1 MTLPVTLTRYAENPV
16 LVPSMHN
23 AWESDNVFNAA
34 VIRHNGLVYMLYRA
48 QGRDR
53 ISRIGCAI
61 STDGYHFN
69 RLENPV
75 FVPGNEYEAF
85 GVEDPRITEI
95 DGTFYMFYTAYSM
108 HGVRIAL
115 ARSQNLIDWERMGI
129 AIPDED
135 NKDAVLF
142 PGKINGRYVMFHRR
156 PPDIW
161 IAYSDDLLHWT
172 DHQIAMSPRPGMWDG
187 VRIGAGGPPFK
198 TEGGW
203 LSFYHGY
210 NEDRVYCLGLAL
222 HDLDDPVK
230 VIKRQDELILSPR
243 GPYEEWG
250 DIPNVVFTCGGIE
263 TEDGYDIYYG
273 GGDHVMCVAS
283 VSKADIQVFVQS

>member
-1 MTLPVTLTRYAENPV
+1 MTLPITLTRYAENPV
-16 LVPSMHN
+16 LVPSMYN

-34 VIRHNGLVYMLYRA
+34 VIRHNGLVYMHYRA

-69 RLENPV
+69 RLEEPV
-75 FVPGNEYEAF
+75 FAPGTELEAY
-85 GVEDPRITEI
+85 GIEDPRITEI
-95 DGTFYMFYTAYSM
+95 DGVFYMFYTAYSI

-115 ARSQNLIDWERMGI
+115 ARSNNLIDWERMGI
-129 AIPDED
+129 SLPEED
-135 NKDAVLF
+135 NKDAALF
-142 PGKINGRYVMFHRR
+142 PGKIGGRYVMFHRR

-161 IAYSDDLLHWT
+161 IAYSDDLLTWT
-172 DHQIAMSPRPGMWDG
+172 DHQVAMSPRPGSWDS

-198 TEGGW
+198 ADAGW

-210 NEDRVYCLGLAL
+210 NEDHVYCLGLAL
-222 HDLDDPVK
+222 HDLDDPAK
-230 VIKRQDELILSPR
+230 VVKRQDELILAPS
-243 GPYEEWG
+243 GPYEVWG

-263 TEDGYDIYYG
+263 TEDSYDIYYG

-283 VSKADIQVFVQS
+283 VSKTDIQAFTEN

>member
-1 MTLPVTLTRYAENPV
+1 MTLPVTLTRYAGNPV
-16 LVPSMHN
+16 LLPSMHN

-34 VIRHNGLVYMLYRA
+34 LARYNGLVYMHYRA

-61 STDGYHFN
+61 STDGYRFN
-69 RLENPV
+69 RLAHPV
-75 FVPGNEYEAF
+75 FEPEQDYEAF

-95 DGTFYMFYTAYSM
+95 DGVFYMFYTAYSM

-115 ARSQNLIDWERMGI
+115 ARSTNLIAWERMGI
-129 AIPDED
+129 VIPDED
-135 NKDAVLF
+135 NKDAALF
-142 PGKINGRYVMFHRR
+142 PGKIGGRFVMFHRR

-172 DHQIAMSPRPGMWDG
+172 DHQIAMRPRPGMWDS
-187 VRIGAGGPPFK
+187 VRVGAGGPPVK
-198 TEGGW
+198 TEAGW

-210 NEDRVYCLGLAL
+210 NEDRRYCLGLAL
-222 HDLDDPVK
+222 HNLDDPVD
-230 VIKRQDELILSPR
+230 VIKRQDEPVLIPR

-250 DIPNVVFTCGGIE
+250 DVPNVVFTCGGIE
-263 TEDGYDIYYG
+263 TGDAYLIYYG
-273 GGDHVMCVAS
+273 GGDHVMCIAS
-283 VSKADIQVFVQS
+283 ASKTDVQAFIQG